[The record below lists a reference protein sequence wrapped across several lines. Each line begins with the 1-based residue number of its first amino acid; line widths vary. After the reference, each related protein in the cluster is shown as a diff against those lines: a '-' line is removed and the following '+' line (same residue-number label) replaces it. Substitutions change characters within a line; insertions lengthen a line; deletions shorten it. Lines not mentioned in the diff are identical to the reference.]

1 MKNLPSLSY
10 TIVIFALQ
18 RDGWTVIRQKG
29 SHIRLEKI
37 IPEKTLRITVPAHR
51 PIKKSTLSEILKQA
65 KIYEADFLKLL

>member
-1 MKNLPSLSY
+1 MKNLPSLFY

-51 PIKKSTLSEILKQA
+51 PIKKSTLAEILKQA
-65 KIYEADFLKLL
+65 KISEADFLKLL